1 MERRYGRWRRRALAA
16 ALGVAAVGLGLGA
29 FWPPSPEGSVG
40 RTPASFQVTD
50 RSGELL
56 RAYLAPDDV
65 WCLPLSLDAMGRW
78 LPLIAVEVE
87 DRRFFSHSGVDPW
100 ALGRAAWQ
108 NLTQGRVVSGA
119 STITSQLVRLS
130 SPTPRPRTWPVKV
143 EEFLGALT
151 LERHLSKETIL
162 ESYLNKAPFGGNL
175 RGVEAASRAYF
186 GKRARYLAPSE
197 AALLVGLL
205 QSPTLFRPDRHPEA
219 ARRRRDHI
227 LRLLRSRDLLDDQ
240 ALALA
245 LRDPIPPKLF
255 PFPLRAPHGA
265 DLLRATRPD
274 EGVVRST
281 LEAPL
286 QRTAERLLLEALT
299 PFPGSVAA
307 AAMVVENATGAVRA
321 YVGNARWGGVDR
333 GNWVDCGDV
342 PRSPGSALKPFAY
355 LRAFERGLL
364 APGSLLADTPLGMA
378 GRSPRNFDRKYR
390 GAVSA
395 RDALADSLNVPAVRV
410 LRLIRGNDL
419 LALLRRWGFNLLK
432 KDSDHYGDALVLGG
446 CEVTLREL
454 AQAYAAL
461 GAGGVFHP
469 LRWEED
475 APEVPGVR
483 LCSAASAFLVADI
496 LSDLERLPGLVRDK
510 LRGTGLSVAFKT
522 GTSYGLRDA
531 WTVAF
536 SPRFT
541 VAVWFGDTGGTPR
554 DGLGG
559 LLLAAPQAVRL
570 LEEAERGKP
579 RRSFVPPP
587 EVGRRRVCTL
597 SGSPLGEACP
607 ASRLEW
613 EIVGVSPGGSCALH
627 ERRGGEVVTL
637 WPPELEGFLRGGVA
651 AWQRA
656 PLAVTSPLAHG
667 RYVFLP
673 TPEGAPKIPLV
684 AEGGNRGELFW
695 FVDGVFF
702 ARQGPGESLFWP
714 LPAVPGEHRVS
725 VADGS
730 GGAAGV
736 TIVVETGKSP

>member
-1 MERRYGRWRRRALAA
+1 MERRYGRWTRRALAA
-16 ALGVAAVGLGLGA
+16 ALGMVAGAWGLLA
-29 FWPPSPEGSVG
+29 FWPPRQEEAVLRCVS
-40 RTPASFQVTD
+40 SFQVLD

-65 WCLPLSLDAMGRW
+65 WCLPLSLDAMGHW
-78 LPLIAVEVE
+78 LPRIAVEVE
-87 DRRFFSHSGVDPW
+87 DRRFFSHPGVDLL

-108 NLTQGRVVSGA
+108 NLAHGKVVSGA

-130 SPTPRPRTWPVKV
+130 APVPRPRTWQVKV

-151 LERHLSKETIL
+151 LERTLSKETML
-162 ESYLNKAPFGGNL
+162 ECYLNKAPFGGNL
-175 RGVEAASRAYF
+175 RGVEAAARAYF
-186 GKRARYLAPSE
+186 GKRARHLAPSE

-205 QSPTLFRPDRHPEA
+205 QSPTLFRPDRHPDA
-219 ARRRRDHI
+219 ARRRRDRI
-227 LRLLRSRDLLDDQ
+227 LLMLRSRGILDDQ

-245 LRDPIPPKLF
+245 LRDPIPSRLF
-255 PFPLRAPHGA
+255 PFPSRAPHGA
-265 DLLRATRPD
+265 DFLRSIRP
-274 EGVVRST
+274 EIPAVRST

-286 QRTAERLLLEALT
+286 QRAAERLLSEALK

-307 AAMVVENATGAVRA
+307 AALVVENASGAVRA
-321 YVGNARWGGVDR
+321 YVGNARWGGMDR
-333 GNWVDCGDV
+333 GNWVDCGGV
-342 PRSPGSALKPFAY
+342 PRSPGSALKPFVY

-364 APGSLLADTPLGMA
+364 APGSLLADTPLGLA
-378 GRSPRNFDRKYR
+378 GRSPRNFDRMYR

-410 LRLIRGNDL
+410 LRLVRGNDL
-419 LALLRRWGFNLLK
+419 LGLLRRLGFGLLE

-461 GAGGVFHP
+461 GAGGMWHP

-475 APEVPGVR
+475 APMLPGVR
-483 LCSAASAFLVADI
+483 QCSAPGAFLVADI
-496 LSDLERLPGLVRDK
+496 LSDLERLPPLVRDK
-510 LRGTGLSVAFKT
+510 LRGMGQPVAFKT

-579 RRSFVPPP
+579 RRAFRPPP
-587 EVGRRRVCTL
+587 GVERRRVCTL

-613 EIVGVSPGGSCALH
+613 EIVGVSPGGSCPLH
-627 ERRGGEVVTL
+627 ERRGKEVVTL
-637 WPPELEGFLRGGVA
+637 WPPELEGFLRGGTA

-656 PLAVTSPLAHG
+656 PLAVASPLAWG
-667 RYVFLP
+667 RYVRLA
-673 TPEGAPKIPLV
+673 TPGNEPKIPLV
-684 AEGGNRGELFW
+684 AEGGDRGVRFW

-702 ARQGPGESLFWP
+702 ARQEPGATLFWP
-714 LPAVPGEHRVS
+714 LIPGEHRVS
-725 VADGS
+725 VADVS
-730 GGAAGV
+730 GAAAGV
-736 TIVVETGKSP
+736 TITVESGTP